1 MMTSSIALEGDQEY
15 GLIVQ
20 QRGKAQQ
27 ILFKYL
33 VMVLNYQYGLSIVTA
48 ENLNEAAAILRR
60 NTQQI
65 HCLFIIQNEKVQN
78 KMFLYALSLQGKIP
92 LFFLCPFA
100 LHGLQAK
107 VVEGMSNIILCAW
120 ERAFQKT
127 KNSLGNLLAE
137 NLRADGLSKILQESG
152 EVPYEQLQT
161 QVEKRVK
168 GLQTL
173 PAIPEIVLRIMRLV
187 SDPDCDIETLEQL
200 LLNDPAIVQ
209 KLLQVVGSPLF
220 GGAAH
225 TGKWTLKEAIMRLG
239 LKKAGALA
247 QQVKMM
253 NTFVKPEDSMFDLR
267 RFWEHSIGCAMLA
280 DKLCTEKLISLKT
293 EISFDTYWI
302 SAILHDIGKMILG
315 FFFWDHFQNV
325 VSQMAEAEEGML
337 TFRQAEAQ
345 LGDTVNHEQVGQLL
359 MMKSNARKELVEAVR
374 SHNSLGESPDE
385 LTCLINL
392 ADNLSKDLGLGY
404 LPEEQ
409 GLYSEPLLNALQL
422 SEEDIQ
428 SLKEKLDEEMVAE
441 IKKVVAA
448 CLS

>member
-65 HCLFIIQNEKVQN
+65 RCLFIVQNEKVQN

-107 VVEGMSNIILCAW
+107 VVEGMNNIILCAW

-127 KNSLGNLLAE
+127 DNSLGNLMAA
-137 NLRADGLSKILQESG
+137 NLRADGLSKILQESD

-161 QVEKRVK
+161 QIEKRVK

-187 SDPDCDIETLEQL
+187 SDPDCDIEALEQL

-209 KLLQVVGSPLF
+209 KLLQVVGYHLDIKLGHVAGVLEGILGGLLAVRVAGVGVVVAEVGLEGPLDAAGERGGGAIRGCGGGVRVVGVEGRARVRAPGVRHQAMIRRGRRIRRF
-220 GGAAH
+220 QVRRGQISCLAVGGAAVH
-225 TGKWTLKEAIMRLG
+225 GRAVGHRDIRGPTIRWRHVHAPLARG
-239 LKKAGALA
+239 LTTCDQQTPHEGCHSLA
-247 QQVKMM
+247 
-253 NTFVKPEDSMFDLR
+253 
-267 RFWEHSIGCAMLA
+267 
-280 DKLCTEKLISLKT
+280 
-293 EISFDTYWI
+293 
-302 SAILHDIGKMILG
+302 
-315 FFFWDHFQNV
+315 
-325 VSQMAEAEEGML
+325 
-337 TFRQAEAQ
+337 
-345 LGDTVNHEQVGQLL
+345 
-359 MMKSNARKELVEAVR
+359 
-374 SHNSLGESPDE
+374 
-385 LTCLINL
+385 
-392 ADNLSKDLGLGY
+392 
-404 LPEEQ
+404 
-409 GLYSEPLLNALQL
+409 
-422 SEEDIQ
+422 
-428 SLKEKLDEEMVAE
+428 
-441 IKKVVAA
+441 
-448 CLS
+448 